1 MNTNKDNLAQL
12 GIEPTV
18 ICKIDQTFVTDSPTT
33 DIFTTDEISTDVTFT
48 MFTGIEVT
56 GENDCIT

>member
-1 MNTNKDNLAQL
+1 MNTNKESLEDL

-33 DIFTTDEISTDVTFT
+33 DIFTTDEISTDGTYT
-48 MFTGIEVT
+48 MFTGTEVT
-56 GENDCIT
+56 G